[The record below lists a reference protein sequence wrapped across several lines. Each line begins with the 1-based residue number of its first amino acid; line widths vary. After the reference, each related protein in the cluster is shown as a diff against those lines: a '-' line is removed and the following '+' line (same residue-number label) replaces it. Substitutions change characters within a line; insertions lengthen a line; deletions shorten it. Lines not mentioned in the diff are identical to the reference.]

1 MRRAAPRWSAVI
13 VLALCGTLVAGC
25 VQPRYR
31 LPAVLAATG
40 AVLAASGATTMVAAP
55 DDRGARVTSAALMGV
70 GIAALLGAA
79 VWLGLRIRC
88 ETALDCHE
96 GETCQP
102 VPTSSGQ
109 SYGMCAP
116 ASPP

>member
-1 MRRAAPRWSAVI
+1 VAA
-13 VLALCGTLVAGC
+13 ALCAVLLAGC

-31 LPAVLAATG
+31 VPAMLAAT
-40 AVLAASGATTMVAAP
+40 AAALSAGGATALVAGA
-55 DDRGARVTSAALMGV
+55 DDHTARVT
-70 GIAALLGAA
+70 GIALLGAGVAVLLGAA

-88 ETALDCHE
+88 ETALDCNE

-109 SYGMCAP
+109 SYGVCVPAP
-116 ASPP
+116 PQ